1 MDYETLS
8 RRRQRL
14 EKKRLRLARFSGEVN
29 PYCPACK
36 VSDVLCLH
44 IDRTLHQITC
54 RNCRLKRIGL
64 SDLGQQTRKKYFA
77 DLGYSD
83 PQCVVCTD
91 SDIRVLEEHHFFGE
105 GNSKLSGPLCSNCHA
120 IQSDMQ
126 KDFPGEL
133 LRRDS
138 ARRSLPY
145 LAMFLFGVFIL
156 LACLGMRERA
166 GDNQSLGT
174 ALLAISS
181 AASAWAFWTVYA
193 DGFLALKYG
202 PDYDKGM
209 TLRRPS

>member
-14 EKKRLRLARFSGEVN
+14 EKKRLRLVRFSGEVN
-29 PYCPACK
+29 PCCPTCK

-44 IDRTLHQITC
+44 IDRTLNQMTC
-54 RNCRLKRIGL
+54 RNCRLKRMSL
-64 SDLGQQTRKKYFA
+64 SDSARQGRAKFFA
-77 DLGYSD
+77 DQGYPN
-83 PQCVVCTD
+83 PQCVACAED
-91 SDIRVLEEHHFFGE
+91 DIHVLEEHHFFGE
-105 GNSKLSGPLCSNCHA
+105 GNSKLSGPFCSNCHA
-120 IQSDMQ
+120 IQSDLQ
-126 KDFPGEL
+126 KDFPGDL

-138 ARRSLPY
+138 ARRALPY
-145 LAMFLFGVFIL
+145 LAMFLFGIFIL
-156 LACLGMRERA
+156 LASLGMRERA